1 MPRAGPSCELHAVA
15 SAASQPLAPYLPLT
29 PARLC
34 VSSTR
39 EMIKNHNSRSDVWMS
54 IHGKVI
60 DVTKYLD
67 DHPGGEEVL
76 LDRAGQDGT
85 EDFEDVGHSN
95 EARKQLA
102 SMEVGELPPSERTA
116 GKAESGGSGGGMGAM
131 VIVPVLVAVAGAAYY
146 YMFML

>member
-1 MPRAGPSCELHAVA
+1 MADISMADT
-15 SAASQPLAPYLPLT
+15 AAPEPTADAKGRPFI
-29 PARLC
+29 
-34 VSSTR
+34 TR